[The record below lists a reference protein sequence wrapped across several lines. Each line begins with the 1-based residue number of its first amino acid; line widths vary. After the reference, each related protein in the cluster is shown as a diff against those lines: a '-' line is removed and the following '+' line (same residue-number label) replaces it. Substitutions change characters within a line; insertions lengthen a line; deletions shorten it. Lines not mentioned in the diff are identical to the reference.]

1 VCIAIDGG
9 REGGGY
15 LLGCA
20 AHLVL
25 VAARVWALVILGF
38 VSRGTVSGISAVVLV
53 IIVLVLR
60 ELVGVPSIGVSVVG
74 IQTLA
79 AAAVGFLA
87 PLPIVVLLWFTMWE
101 SRGVFFFFWFRR
113 CYCRDCLIILACLM
127 LSPCPMSVV

>member
-101 SRGVFFFFWFRR
+101 SRGVFFFWFRR